1 VLSLKSNGLLNKE
14 SGEALAG
21 VLKANSVLTKLDISS
36 NYDPF
41 SSSRSIDGV
50 GFAQALAV
58 GLIDNGAL
66 LVLSLKS
73 NNLHADGGKALAKG
87 LKGNTVITQLDIS
100 SNALGLDSNYHEGM
114 SGVIALADAIP
125 GMRAMTGLDLSSN
138 NIVGSV
144 PSLVNAIAQLSTLT
158 QVNLSGN
165 DKILPGAWE

>member
-1 VLSLKSNGLLNKE
+1 MGALSVLSLKSNGLLNKE

-66 LVLSLKS
+66 
-73 NNLHADGGKALAKG
+73 
-87 LKGNTVITQLDIS
+87 ITLNMS
-100 SNALGLDSNYHEGM
+100 SNGIPSEQIGGPKRICAAGGIE
-114 SGVIALADAIP
+114 IAI
-125 GMRAMTGLDLSSN
+125 
-138 NIVGSV
+138 
-144 PSLVNAIAQLSTLT
+144 
-158 QVNLSGN
+158 
-165 DKILPGAWE
+165 